1 MEHIYSI
8 KENLLIFLEEATP
21 TILVNVLTICSTKY
35 YNTDAELIT
44 DEEYDRLYE
53 KLEEIEPSNDYFKQV
68 GTNVNDDKVIL
79 PYWIGS
85 MNKKKTQEEVEKWY
99 SKYPGEVV
107 ISDKLDGKSFILEVT
122 ELGKKIYS
130 RGNGNEG
137 KDISYLLDYIEIPN
151 VSMDLVIRGEILISK
166 ENFKKIKGQ
175 AKNTRSFISGI
186 SNLKKIDEIK
196 EHDLKLVDLICFEV
210 ISPPLSPYEQLKFL
224 KDNNFKV
231 VDNTIKECIDFKFL
245 ETKLLERKSNSKY
258 DIDGIIVCQNKLYPR
273 TKDKNPKTTDKNP
286 KHAIAF
292 KMDMEFAISNVLDIV
307 WNLSKHGK
315 LKPLVLI
322 EPVSLNGTTVK
333 AATGNNAA
341 FIKKHKLG
349 PGAKVKIIKSGEII
363 PKIIEVYG
371 GIEPKMPECEY
382 EWNSTE
388 KEVLMINMEDNEE
401 VKIKRITCFFKTIGV
416 EHIGPGI
423 YKKLYN
429 NGYNSINKIINISK
443 EELMT
448 LPGIK
453 EKSSNNIFENIKKIL
468 SKPIKV
474 EKVVS
479 GSCIMGTGLGIKILE
494 KIIKS
499 FPNIFSEEIE
509 IFIEQ
514 LVELPSIEEKTAQRI
529 ITNLSNI
536 RNFIK
541 EHPKLKLETTKKKK
555 KIIKKKFITGKN
567 IVITG
572 KRDKSVLEYIE
583 EYGGNLQQSIN
594 KHTDILIADDK
605 DGKGYKIKKAKELN
619 IEIYNYEEFKIK
631 YHH

>member
-1 MEHIYSI
+1 MEDIEKI
-8 KENLLIFLEEATP
+8 KKNILEFLDNSNSQTF
-21 TILVNVLTICSTKY
+21 VNVLELCSDKY
-35 YNTDAELIT
+35 YNTDISLIT
-44 DEEYDRLYE
+44 DEEYDRIYE
-53 KLEEIEPSNDYFKQV
+53 KLAEIDPKNIFFKQV
-68 GTNVNDDKVIL
+68 GSSVKGNKVIL

-85 MNKKKTQEEVEKWY
+85 MNKKKSKEDIEKWY
-99 SKYPGEVV
+99 SKYSGEVV
-107 ISDKLDGKSFILEVT
+107 ISDKLDGKSFILEIN
-122 ELGKKIYS
+122 ELGNKLYS

-137 KDISYLLDYIEIPN
+137 KDISYLLDYIDIPKIKKTIIN
-151 VSMDLVIRGEILISK
+151 KGIVIRGEILISK
-166 ENFKKIKGQ
+166 ENFKKIKGN

-186 SNLKKIDEIK
+186 SNLKKLDEIK
-196 EHDLKLVDLICFEV
+196 EHDLKLVDLVCFEV
-210 ISPPLSPYEQLKFL
+210 ILPQLLPNHQFDFL
-224 KDNNFKV
+224 KNNKFKL
-231 VDNTIKECIDFKFL
+231 VDYNIEKCIDFKFL
-245 ETKLLERKSNSKY
+245 ENKLLERKEQSKY
-258 DIDGIIVCQNKLYPR
+258 DIDGIIVCQNKIYPR
-273 TKDKNPKTTDKNP
+273 NIDKNP

-292 KMDMEFAISNVLDIV
+292 KMDMEFAFSNVIDIE

-341 FIKKHKLG
+341 FIKRYKLG

-453 EKSSNNIFENIKKIL
+453 EKSSSNIFENIKKIL

-474 EKVVS
+474 EKIIT
-479 GSCIMGTGLGIKILE
+479 GSCILGTGLGIKILE
-494 KIIKS
+494 KIVKS

-541 EHPKLKLETTKKKK
+541 EHPKLKLETIEKKK

-572 KRDKSVLEYIE
+572 KRDKDILLLIE
-583 EYGGNLQQSIN
+583 KYNGNLQQSMN
-594 KHTDILIADDK
+594 KTTDILLAENK
-605 DGKGYKIKKAKELN
+605 EGKGTKLIKAKKMN
-619 IEIYNYEEFKIK
+619 IEIYNYEELKK
-631 YHH
+631 KML

>member
-1 MEHIYSI
+1 MEDIEKI
-8 KENLLIFLEEATP
+8 KKNILEFLDNSNSQTF
-21 TILVNVLTICSTKY
+21 VNVLELCSDKY
-35 YNTDAELIT
+35 YNTDISLIT
-44 DEEYDRLYE
+44 DEEYDRIYE
-53 KLEEIEPSNDYFKQV
+53 KLAEIDPKNIFFKQV
-68 GTNVNDDKVIL
+68 GSSVKGNKVIL

-85 MNKKKTQEEVEKWY
+85 MNKKKSKEDIEKWY
-99 SKYPGEVV
+99 SKYSGEVV
-107 ISDKLDGKSFILEVT
+107 ISDKLDGKSFILEIN
-122 ELGKKIYS
+122 ELGNKLYS

-137 KDISYLLDYIEIPN
+137 KDISYLLDYIDIPKIKKTIIN
-151 VSMDLVIRGEILISK
+151 KGIVIRGEILISK
-166 ENFKKIKGQ
+166 ENFKKIKGN

-196 EHDLKLVDLICFEV
+196 EHDLKLVDLVCFEV
-210 ISPPLSPYEQLKFL
+210 ILPQLLPNHQFDFL
-224 KDNNFKV
+224 KNNKFKL
-231 VDNTIKECIDFKFL
+231 VDYNIEKCIDFKFL
-245 ETKLLERKSNSKY
+245 ENKLLERKEQSKY
-258 DIDGIIVCQNKLYPR
+258 DIDGIIVCQNKIYPR
-273 TKDKNPKTTDKNP
+273 NIDKNP

-292 KMDMEFAISNVLDIV
+292 KMDMEFAFSNVIDIE

-322 EPVSLNGTTVK
+322 DPVSLNGTTVK

-341 FIKKHKLG
+341 FIKRYKLG

-474 EKVVS
+474 EKIIT
-479 GSCIMGTGLGIKILE
+479 GSCILGTGLGIKILE
-494 KIIKS
+494 KIVKS

-541 EHPKLKLETTKKKK
+541 EHPKLKLETIEKKK

-572 KRDKSVLEYIE
+572 KRDKDILLLIE
-583 EYGGNLQQSIN
+583 KYNGNLQQSMN
-594 KHTDILIADDK
+594 KTTDILLAENK
-605 DGKGYKIKKAKELN
+605 EGKGTKLIKAKKMN
-619 IEIYNYEEFKIK
+619 IEIYNYEELKK
-631 YHH
+631 KML

>member
-1 MEHIYSI
+1 MEDIEKI
-8 KENLLIFLEEATP
+8 KKNILEFLDNSNSQTF
-21 TILVNVLTICSTKY
+21 VNVLELCSDKY
-35 YNTDAELIT
+35 YNTDISLIT
-44 DEEYDRLYE
+44 DEEYDRIYE
-53 KLEEIEPSNDYFKQV
+53 KLAEIDPKNIFFKQV
-68 GTNVNDDKVIL
+68 GSSVKGNKVIL

-85 MNKKKTQEEVEKWY
+85 MNKKKSKEDIEKWY
-99 SKYPGEVV
+99 SKYSGEVV
-107 ISDKLDGKSFILEVT
+107 ISDKLDGKSFILEIN
-122 ELGKKIYS
+122 ELGNKLYS

-137 KDISYLLDYIEIPN
+137 KDISYLLDYIDIPKIKKKIIN
-151 VSMDLVIRGEILISK
+151 KGIVIRGEILISK
-166 ENFKKIKGQ
+166 ENFKKIKGN

-196 EHDLKLVDLICFEV
+196 EHDLKLVDLVCFEV
-210 ISPPLSPYEQLKFL
+210 ILPQLLPNHQFDFL
-224 KDNNFKV
+224 KNNKFKL
-231 VDNTIKECIDFKFL
+231 VDYNIEKCIDFKFL
-245 ETKLLERKSNSKY
+245 ENKLLERKEQSKY
-258 DIDGIIVCQNKLYPR
+258 DIDGIIVCQNKIYPR
-273 TKDKNPKTTDKNP
+273 NIDKNP

-292 KMDMEFAISNVLDIV
+292 KMDMEFAFSNVIDIE

-341 FIKKHKLG
+341 FIKRYKLG

-474 EKVVS
+474 EKIIT
-479 GSCIMGTGLGIKILE
+479 GSCILGTGLGIKILE
-494 KIIKS
+494 KIVKS

-541 EHPKLKLETTKKKK
+541 EHPKLKLETIEKKK

-572 KRDKSVLEYIE
+572 KRDKDILLLIE
-583 EYGGNLQQSIN
+583 KYNGNLQQSMN
-594 KHTDILIADDK
+594 KTTDILLAENK
-605 DGKGYKIKKAKELN
+605 EGKGTKLIKAKKMN
-619 IEIYNYEEFKIK
+619 IEIYNYEELKK
-631 YHH
+631 KML

>member
-1 MEHIYSI
+1 MEDIEKI
-8 KENLLIFLEEATP
+8 KKNILEFLDNSNSQTF
-21 TILVNVLTICSTKY
+21 VNVLELCSDKY
-35 YNTDAELIT
+35 YNTDISLIT
-44 DEEYDRLYE
+44 DEEYDRIYE
-53 KLEEIEPSNDYFKQV
+53 KLAEIDPKNIFFKQV
-68 GTNVNDDKVIL
+68 GSSVKGNKVIL

-85 MNKKKTQEEVEKWY
+85 MNKKKSKEDIEKWY
-99 SKYPGEVV
+99 SKYSGEVV
-107 ISDKLDGKSFILEVT
+107 ISDKLDGKSFILEIN
-122 ELGKKIYS
+122 ELGNKLYS

-137 KDISYLLDYIEIPN
+137 KDISYLLDYIDIPKIKKTIIN
-151 VSMDLVIRGEILISK
+151 KGIVIRGEILISK
-166 ENFKKIKGQ
+166 ENFKKIKGN

-186 SNLKKIDEIK
+186 SNLKKLDEIK
-196 EHDLKLVDLICFEV
+196 EHDLKLVDLVCFEV
-210 ISPPLSPYEQLKFL
+210 ILPQLLPNHQFDFL
-224 KDNNFKV
+224 KNNKFKL
-231 VDNTIKECIDFKFL
+231 VDYNIEKCIDFKFL
-245 ETKLLERKSNSKY
+245 ENKLLERKEQSKY
-258 DIDGIIVCQNKLYPR
+258 DIDGIIVCQNKIYPR
-273 TKDKNPKTTDKNP
+273 NIDKNP

-292 KMDMEFAISNVLDIV
+292 KMDMEFAFSNVIDIE

-322 EPVSLNGTTVK
+322 DPVSLNGTTVK

-341 FIKKHKLG
+341 FIKRYKLG

-474 EKVVS
+474 EKIIT
-479 GSCIMGTGLGIKILE
+479 GSCILGTGLGIKILE
-494 KIIKS
+494 KIVKS

-541 EHPKLKLETTKKKK
+541 EHPKLKLETIEKKK

-572 KRDKSVLEYIE
+572 KRDKDILLLIE
-583 EYGGNLQQSIN
+583 KYNGNLQQSIN
-594 KHTDILIADDK
+594 KTTDILLAENK
-605 DGKGYKIKKAKELN
+605 EGKGTKLIKAKKMN
-619 IEIYNYEEFKIK
+619 IEIYNYEELKK
-631 YHH
+631 KML